1 MGLGALVL
9 EGQVIM
15 CVSLKFLWNEAALII
30 FMANHLFHPG
40 LGFVLW
46 LIGSVPGA
54 AAVQL
59 GFSTS
64 GLRVNK
70 YLLVRKKRR
79 ELRTQYHLKFAV
91 TTYLGYRSRWF
102 YHTRSYL

>member
-1 MGLGALVL
+1 
-9 EGQVIM
+9 M
-15 CVSLKFLWNEAALII
+15 CVLKFLWNEAALII

-70 YLLVRKKRR
+70 YLLVREKK
-79 ELRTQYHLKFAV
+79 EGAVDPVSFKICSYHLPGLQIKVVLPHQKLFMNQGA
-91 TTYLGYRSRWF
+91 
-102 YHTRSYL
+102 